1 MPVQASSPRSHRSTI
16 PLVAAVLATLLAA
29 PGLPGA
35 QSLAEIA
42 RREEARRKA
51 SKSEAKVFTN
61 RDLGGRSETPP
72 VSSAATPPAA
82 GQPGAQTPAAGQ
94 PAPPAQAPAPKPED
108 PKKDEKYWRQR
119 ITDAQDKLARNQ
131 LLLEA
136 LQTRVNSLS
145 TDFVNR
151 DDPAQRAV
159 ISQDRQKALTEMDR
173 MKKDIEGLKKE
184 IAGIQEEARKAGVPP
199 GWSR

>member
-1 MPVQASSPRSHRSTI
+1 MI
-16 PLVAAVLATLLAA
+16 PFVAGLLAALLAA
-29 PGLPGA
+29 PGFSGA

-51 SKSEAKVFTN
+51 LKSEAKVFTN
-61 RDLGGRSETPP
+61 RDLGGRGEPAPTST
-72 VSSAATPPAA
+72 AATPPAA
-82 GQPGAQTPAAGQ
+82 GQPGAQTPAAAQ
-94 PAPPAQAPAPKPED
+94 PAPAAQTPPPAPKPED

-119 ITDAQDKLARNQ
+119 ITEAQDKLARNQ

-159 ISQDRQKALTEMDR
+159 ISQDRQKTLAEMDR
-173 MKKDIEGLKKE
+173 MNKDIEGLKKE
-184 IAGIQEEARKAGVPP
+184 IADIQEEARKAGVPP
-199 GWSR
+199 GWIR